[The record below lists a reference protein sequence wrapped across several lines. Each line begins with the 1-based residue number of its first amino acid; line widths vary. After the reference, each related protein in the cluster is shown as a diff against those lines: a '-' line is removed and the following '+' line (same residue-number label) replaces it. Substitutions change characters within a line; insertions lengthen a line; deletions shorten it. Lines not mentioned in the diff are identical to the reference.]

1 MVSMILVSKFKLYV
15 KMRNM
20 NRCFEVPKIIQTVG
34 IVVYDDKNF
43 IQKMQFRDAY
53 KDL

>member
-20 NRCFEVPKIIQTVG
+20 HLQIVIQTVG
-34 IVVYDDKNF
+34 IVVLDDKNVTK
-43 IQKMQFRDAY
+43 KMQFRDAY
-53 KDL
+53 KVL

>member
-20 NRCFEVPKIIQTVG
+20 HLCFKVQTVIQTVG
-34 IVVYDDKNF
+34 IVVLDDKNVT
-43 IQKMQFRDAY
+43 QKMQFRDAY
-53 KDL
+53 KVL